1 MSVTVPAVPHEPGRA
16 PESAAEVV
24 GQLEETWRQ
33 QPGLRGWLS
42 SVDHK
47 SIGKRYIITAF
58 VFFLLGGIEAAIM
71 RAQLA
76 RPENGLVG
84 PDAYNQIFTM
94 HGTTMMFLFAVPVM
108 DAVGLYLVPLMIG
121 GRNVA
126 FPRLN
131 AYGYWA
137 YLFGGTFL
145 YVMFFLNT
153 GPDTGWFSYVPLAGP
168 EFSPGKRVD
177 VWAQTV
183 TFTEVAAL
191 VASVEL
197 IVTIFKTRAPGMTLN
212 RMPLF
217 VWAMLVQSFMVLF
230 AMPWV
235 ATASMFLAMD
245 RLVGTHF
252 FNPAEGGDALLWQ
265 HLFWFF
271 GHPEVYIIFVPAL
284 GMVSSIVATFTRRPV
299 FGYPAMVLSL
309 VATGF
314 LAFGLWVHHMF
325 VTGIPQL
332 GASFFTAASM
342 MIAIPSGVQ
351 IFCWIATIWLGRPR
365 FTVPFLFVLG
375 FVALFLIGGFTGV
388 MIASVPFDTQVHDT
402 FFIVAHF
409 HYVLIGGAVFP
420 LFGAFYYWFPKVTGR
435 MLDERLGRWNFWL
448 FFIGMNLTFFPMHQL
463 GFLGMPRRVY
473 TYLPETG
480 WGNLNL
486 LASMGAVVIAVSA
499 LVFLVNVARS
509 LRSGERAGED
519 PWGADTLEWAAASP
533 PRPYNFAFIPVVEGR
548 EPLWQHPD
556 ELPVVAGLRTDV
568 REVLVTTLL
577 DAEPDSR
584 HRHPQPTIWP
594 LVAGVATAIFFIL
607 LIFTPWA
614 AVLGTVL
621 LFLAFVG
628 WAWPRGE
635 DHREQRMIEAES

>member
-24 GQLEETWRQ
+24 GRLEDTWRRR
-33 QPGLRGWLS
+33 PGLRGWLS

-58 VFFLLGGIEAAIM
+58 VFFLLGGIEAAVM

-76 RPENGLVG
+76 RPENGLIG

-131 AYGYWA
+131 AYGYWV
-137 YLFGGTFL
+137 YLFGGAFL

-183 TFTEVAAL
+183 TFTEISAL

-197 IVTIFKTRAPGMTLN
+197 IVTIFKTRAPGMTFN
-212 RMPLF
+212 RMPLY
-217 VWAMLVQSFMVLF
+217 VWSMLVQSFMVLF

-235 ATASMFLAMD
+235 ASASMFLAMD

-284 GMVSSIVATFTRRPV
+284 GFVSSIVATFTR
-299 FGYPAMVLSL
+299 
-309 VATGF
+309 
-314 LAFGLWVHHMF
+314 
-325 VTGIPQL
+325 
-332 GASFFTAASM
+332 
-342 MIAIPSGVQ
+342 
-351 IFCWIATIWLGRPR
+351 
-365 FTVPFLFVLG
+365 
-375 FVALFLIGGFTGV
+375 
-388 MIASVPFDTQVHDT
+388 
-402 FFIVAHF
+402 
-409 HYVLIGGAVFP
+409 
-420 LFGAFYYWFPKVTGR
+420 
-435 MLDERLGRWNFWL
+435 
-448 FFIGMNLTFFPMHQL
+448 
-463 GFLGMPRRVY
+463 
-473 TYLPETG
+473 
-480 WGNLNL
+480 
-486 LASMGAVVIAVSA
+486 
-499 LVFLVNVARS
+499 
-509 LRSGERAGED
+509 
-519 PWGADTLEWAAASP
+519 
-533 PRPYNFAFIPVVEGR
+533 
-548 EPLWQHPD
+548 
-556 ELPVVAGLRTDV
+556 
-568 REVLVTTLL
+568 
-577 DAEPDSR
+577 
-584 HRHPQPTIWP
+584 
-594 LVAGVATAIFFIL
+594 
-607 LIFTPWA
+607 
-614 AVLGTVL
+614 
-621 LFLAFVG
+621 
-628 WAWPRGE
+628 
-635 DHREQRMIEAES
+635 